1 MRKIVIF
8 TMILTLIFGTV
19 GCTAHS
25 KPDKKAIENSSTN
38 AVIDTTQSEELTEKT
53 ESEAVEKSTF
63 AEETTQSSATKID
76 TEKVPNEP
84 IFLKQQQQVPSQS
97 KILIRKQN
105 RPKAKNLSLK
115 SQQILFRKSKQQL
128 NKLKNSIYPIGFL
141 TLRIMLKVL
150 A

>member
-53 ESEAVEKSTF
+53 ESEAVEKARSRTCHLRGC
-63 AEETTQSSATKID
+63 
-76 TEKVPNEP
+76 EKYICGRNNT
-84 IFLKQQQQVPSQS
+84 SD
-97 KILIRKQN
+97 
-105 RPKAKNLSLK
+105 
-115 SQQILFRKSKQQL
+115 
-128 NKLKNSIYPIGFL
+128 YC
-141 TLRIMLKVL
+141 
-150 A
+150 